1 MPRDMDRIT
10 QFGASAFASLSIFNY
25 RRLFISQAIALSGT
39 WMQIV
44 ALGWLGLQ
52 LTGSGGQLGLIVAA
66 QFLPLLLFAPWGG
79 LLADRFDKKR
89 ILQYTQYAYI
99 VTSTVLGA
107 LVVFH
112 VITIWMLYVFA
123 LALGFVRVFEMPAR
137 QTIISELVT
146 PDHLKNAISL
156 NASVNNLARAIGPS
170 IGGIIIAATNI
181 GFCFFFNA
189 VTYIVASFILQT
201 IRDRDMV
208 RSVPA
213 ARAAGQL
220 REGWRYVWHT
230 PLIRDLMIM
239 IALIGT
245 FTFEFQ
251 ISLAL
256 MAKQTFES
264 DASGYAALMSAF
276 GLGAAIGGVIAASR
290 KETGPSPFLAFGAL
304 SGFSILLASMAPSLG
319 LAFAG
324 MILVGFFTV
333 NMVSTANSMIQ
344 LEAHPEM
351 RGRVMAIWSMAMMG
365 STPIGGPIIG
375 WIGEY
380 YDARLSLATGGAAM
394 LIAVIYGYIALVRR
408 KPAGHLTTDTTI
420 KLTETHHA

>member
-1 MPRDMDRIT
+1 MDKIA
-10 QFGASAFASLSIFNY
+10 QFGATAFASLSVQSY
-25 RRLFISQAIALSGT
+25 RRLFVSQAIALSGT

-52 LTGSGGQLGLIVAA
+52 LTGSGSQLGLIVAA

-79 LLADRFDKKR
+79 LLADRNDKKK
-89 ILQYTQYAYI
+89 ILQYTQYAYV
-99 VTSTVLGA
+99 VTSIVLGV
-107 LVVFH
+107 LVVTG
-112 VITIWMLYVFA
+112 VIQVWMLYVFA
-123 LALGFVRVFEMPAR
+123 LLLGVVRVFEMPAR
-137 QTIISELVT
+137 QTIVSELVS

-170 IGGIIIAATNI
+170 IGGIVIAGAGI

-189 VTYIVASFILQT
+189 LTYLVAIFVLRT
-201 IRDRDMV
+201 IKDSDIT
-208 RSVPA
+208 RSAFASA
-213 ARAAGQL
+213 APGQL
-220 REGWRYVWHT
+220 RAGWRYAWET
-230 PLIRDLMIM
+230 PLIRDLLIM

-256 MAKQTFES
+256 LAKDTFGS
-264 DASGYAALMSAF
+264 DATGYAALMSAF
-276 GLGAAIGGVIAASR
+276 GAGAAVGGIIAASR
-290 KETGPSPFLAFGAL
+290 KETGPAPFLGFGAL
-304 SGFSILLASMAPSLG
+304 SGFSILLASVAPSLG
-319 LAFAG
+319 LAIAG
-324 MILVGFFTV
+324 MVLVGFFTV

-344 LEAHPEM
+344 MEAHPDM
-351 RGRVMAIWSMAMMG
+351 RGRVMAIWGMAMMG

-380 YDARLSLATGGAAM
+380 TDARVALATGGAFM
-394 LIAVIYGYIALVRR
+394 LIAVVYGYIALVRR
-408 KPAGHLTTDTTI
+408 KPADHMTADTTI

>member
-1 MPRDMDRIT
+1 MDRIV
-10 QFGASAFASLSIFNY
+10 QFGASAFASLSIRSY

-52 LTGSGGQLGLIVAA
+52 LTGSGGQLGLSVAA

-79 LLADRFDKKR
+79 LLADRSDKKR
-89 ILQYTQYAYI
+89 ILQYTQYAYVI
-99 VTSTVLGA
+99 TSVVLGL
-107 LVVFH
+107 LVVSGC
-112 VITIWMLYVFA
+112 IQIWMLYIFA

-137 QTIISELVT
+137 QTIVSELVSQ
-146 PDHLKNAISL
+146 DHLKNAISL

-170 IGGIIIAATNI
+170 IGGIVIAGAGI

-189 VTYIVASFILQT
+189 LTYIVAIFVLRT
-201 IRDRDMV
+201 IRDNDIM
-208 RSVPA
+208 RSAPA
-213 ARAAGQL
+213 SREPGQL
-220 REGWRYVWHT
+220 RAGWRYVWET
-230 PLIRDLMIM
+230 PLIRDLLIM
-239 IALIGT
+239 ITLIGT

-256 MAKQTFES
+256 LAKQTFES
-264 DASGYAALMSAF
+264 DATGYAALMSAF
-276 GLGAAIGGVIAASR
+276 GAGAAIGGIIAASR
-290 KETGPSPFLAFGAL
+290 KETGPAPFLGFGAL
-304 SGFSILLASMAPSLG
+304 AGFSILLASVAPTLG
-319 LAFAG
+319 FAIAG
-324 MILVGFFTV
+324 LVLVGFFTV

-344 LEAHPEM
+344 MESHPEM

-380 YDARLSLATGGAAM
+380 SDARVALATGGAAM

-408 KPAGHLTTDTTI
+408 KPADHMTPDTST
-420 KLTETHHA
+420 KLIETHHA

>member
-1 MPRDMDRIT
+1 MDRIT
-10 QFGASAFASLSIFNY
+10 KFGESAFASLSVFNY
-25 RRLFISQAIALSGT
+25 RQLFISQAIALSGT

-79 LLADRFDKKR
+79 LLADRADKKK

-99 VTSTVLGA
+99 VTSVVLGTFV
-107 LVVFH
+107 LLNIMQV
-112 VITIWMLYVFA
+112 WMLYIFA

-137 QTIISELVT
+137 QTIISEIVP

-170 IGGIIIAATNI
+170 IGGILIATVGI

-189 VTYIVASFILQT
+189 ITYVVAAFILRT
-201 IRDRDMV
+201 IKDEDMN
-208 RSVPA
+208 RSTPA

-220 REGWRYVWHT
+220 REGWRYVWQT

-239 IALIGT
+239 IALVGT

-256 MAKQTFES
+256 LAKETFLS
-264 DASGYAALMSAF
+264 DAGGYAALMSAF
-276 GLGAAIGGVIAASR
+276 GAGAAIGGVVAASR
-290 KETGPSPFLAFGAL
+290 KETGPSAFLSFGAL
-304 SGFSILLASMAPSLG
+304 SGFSILLASIAPSLG
-319 LAFAG
+319 LAIAG
-324 MILVGFFTV
+324 MVLVGFFTV

-344 LEAHPEM
+344 MEAHPEM

-375 WIGEY
+375 WIGEFTN
-380 YDARLSLATGGAAM
+380 ARLSLATGGAAM
-394 LIAVIYGYIALVRR
+394 LIAVVYGYIALVRR
-408 KPAGHLTTDTTI
+408 KPADHIAIDTTI

>member
-1 MPRDMDRIT
+1 MDKVRS
-10 QFGASAFASLSIFNY
+10 FGASAFVSLSVYNF
-25 RRLFISQAIALSGT
+25 RQLFISQAIALSGT

-52 LTGSGGQLGLIVAA
+52 LTGSGSQLGLIVAA

-79 LLADRFDKKR
+79 LLADRSDKKM

-99 VTSTVLGA
+99 VSSVILGI
-107 LVVFH
+107 LVVSG
-112 VITIWMLYVFA
+112 VIEVWMLYCFA
-123 LALGFVRVFEMPAR
+123 IVLGFVRVFEMPAR
-137 QTIISELVT
+137 QTIISEIVE
-146 PDHLKNAISL
+146 PEHLKNAISL

-170 IGGIIIAATNI
+170 IGGIIIALTSL

-189 VTYIVASFILQT
+189 FTYVVASYILNT
-201 IRDRDMV
+201 IRDGEMK
-208 RSVPA
+208 RSTPA

-220 REGWRYVWHT
+220 REGWKYVWKT

-256 MAKQTFES
+256 MAQDAFES
-264 DASGYAALMSAF
+264 DAAGYAALMSAF
-276 GLGAAIGGVIAASR
+276 GLGAAIGGIIAASR
-290 KETGPSPFLAFGAL
+290 KETGPTVFLGFGAL

-319 LAFAG
+319 LGIAG
-324 MILVGFFTV
+324 LILVGFFTV

-344 LEAHPEM
+344 LEAHPDM
-351 RGRVMAIWSMAMMG
+351 RGRVMAIWGMAMMG

-375 WIGEY
+375 WIGEIF
-380 YDARLSLATGGAAM
+380 DARLSLATGGAAM
-394 LIAVIYGYIALVRR
+394 LIAVVYGYIALVRG
-408 KPAGHLTTDTTI
+408 KEMPHEPVHDTSI

>member
-1 MPRDMDRIT
+1 MDRIKT
-10 QFGASAFASLSIFNY
+10 FGASAFASLSIFNY

-79 LLADRFDKKR
+79 LVADRYDKRR
-89 ILQYTQYAYI
+89 ILQLTQYAYI
-99 VTSTVLGA
+99 VTSVVLGV
-107 LVVFH
+107 LVVSGLIQ
-112 VITIWMLYVFA
+112 VWMLYLFA
-123 LALGFVRVFEMPAR
+123 IALGFVRVFEMPSR
-137 QTIISELVT
+137 QTFISELVS

-170 IGGIIIAATNI
+170 IGGIIIAATSI

-189 VTYIVASFILQT
+189 LTYIVAAYVLSTLREADIE
-201 IRDRDMV
+201 
-208 RSVPA
+208 RSAPLA
-213 ARAAGQL
+213 PMKGRL
-220 REGWRYVWHT
+220 REGWAYVWQT

-256 MAKQTFES
+256 LAQDTFGS

-276 GLGAAIGGVIAASR
+276 GAGAAIGGIIAASR
-290 KETGPSPFLAFGAL
+290 KETGPAPFLVFGTL
-304 SGFSILLASMAPSLG
+304 SGFSILLASLAPSLG
-319 LAFAG
+319 LAIAG
-324 MILVGFFTV
+324 MVLVGFFTV

-344 LEAHPEM
+344 LEAHPDM
-351 RGRVMAIWSMAMMG
+351 RGRVMAIWGMAMMG

-380 YDARLSLATGGAAM
+380 GDARLGLATGGAAM
-394 LIAVIYGYIALVRR
+394 LIAVVYGYIALVRR
-408 KPAGHLTTDTTI
+408 KTAEHSAVDTTI

>member
-1 MPRDMDRIT
+1 MDRIT

-79 LLADRFDKKR
+79 LLADRSDKKK
-89 ILQYTQYAYI
+89 ILQLTQYAYI
-99 VTSTVLGA
+99 VTSVILGV
-107 LVVFH
+107 LVVTN
-112 VITIWMLYVFA
+112 IIQIWMLYIFA

-137 QTIISELVT
+137 QTIISELVS

-170 IGGIIIAATNI
+170 IGGIIIATTSI

-189 VTYIVASFILQT
+189 LTYVVAAFVLNSL
-201 IRDRDMV
+201 REDGMM
-208 RSVPA
+208 RSAPVQQA
-213 ARAAGQL
+213 KGQL
-220 REGWRYVWHT
+220 KEGWRYVWET

-256 MAKQTFES
+256 VAKDTFGS
-264 DASGYAALMSAF
+264 DAGGYAALMSAF
-276 GLGAAIGGVIAASR
+276 GAGAAIGGIIAASR
-290 KETGPSPFLAFGAL
+290 SETGPSAFLGFGAL
-304 SGFSILLASMAPSLG
+304 SGFSILLASIAPSLG
-319 LAFAG
+319 LAIAG
-324 MILVGFFTV
+324 MVLVGFFTV

-380 YDARLSLATGGAAM
+380 GDPRLALATGGAAM
-394 LIAVIYGYIALVRR
+394 LIAVIYGYISLVRR
-408 KPAGHLTTDTTI
+408 KHPDHSALDTTI
-420 KLTETHHA
+420 RLTETHHA

>member
-1 MPRDMDRIT
+1 MDRVIS
-10 QFGASAFASLSIFNY
+10 FGASAFASLSVYNY
-25 RRLFISQAIALSGT
+25 RQLFISQAIALSGT

-79 LLADRFDKKR
+79 LLADRSDKR
-89 ILQYTQYAYI
+89 MILQYTQYAYI
-99 VTSTVLGA
+99 VTSVILGL
-107 LVVFH
+107 LVVSG
-112 VITIWMLYVFA
+112 VIEVWMLYCFA
-123 LALGFVRVFEMPAR
+123 IALGIVRVFEMPAR
-137 QTIISELVT
+137 QTIISELVE

-170 IGGIIIAATNI
+170 IGGIIIAATSI

-189 VTYIVASFILQT
+189 ATYIAASYMLNTMREKDIK
-201 IRDRDMV
+201 
-208 RSVPA
+208 RSTPA
-213 ARAAGQL
+213 SYASGQL
-220 REGWRYVWHT
+220 REGWKYVWRT

-256 MAKQTFES
+256 MAKDVFES
-264 DASGYAALMSAF
+264 DAGGYAALMSAF
-276 GLGAAIGGVIAASR
+276 GFGAAIGGVIAASR
-290 KETGPSPFLAFGAL
+290 KETGPTAFLGFGAL

-319 LAFAG
+319 LGIAG
-324 MILVGFFTV
+324 LILVGFFTV

-375 WIGEY
+375 WIGELF
-380 YDARLSLATGGAAM
+380 DARLALATGGAAM
-394 LIAVIYGYIALVRR
+394 LIAVVYGYIALVRG
-408 KPAGHLTTDTTI
+408 KEMPDQFVHDTTI

>member
-1 MPRDMDRIT
+1 MDHIVR
-10 QFGASAFASLSIFNY
+10 FGASAFASLSIRSY
-25 RRLFISQAIALSGT
+25 RMLFVSQAVALSGT

-79 LLADRFDKKR
+79 LLADRSDKR
-89 ILQYTQYAYI
+89 LILQYTQYAYI
-99 VTSTVLGA
+99 LTSVVLGL
-107 LVVFH
+107 LVVTGLIQ
-112 VITIWMLYVFA
+112 VWMLYIFA

-137 QTIISELVT
+137 QTIVSELVS

-170 IGGIIIAATNI
+170 IGGIVIALLGI

-189 VTYIVASFILQT
+189 FTYLIASYILT
-201 IRDRDMV
+201 AIREEEIDR
-208 RSVPA
+208 SAPA
-213 ARAAGQL
+213 SRQPGQL
-220 REGWRYVWHT
+220 RAGWRYAWET
-230 PLIRDLMIM
+230 PLIRDLLIM
-239 IALIGT
+239 ITIIGT

-256 MAKQTFES
+256 MAAQTFGS
-264 DASGYAALMSAF
+264 DATGYAALMSAF
-276 GLGAAIGGVIAASR
+276 GAGAAIGGIIAASR
-290 KETGPSPFLAFGAL
+290 KETGPQAFLGFGAL
-304 SGFSILLASMAPSLG
+304 AGFSILLASVAPTLG
-319 LAFAG
+319 LAIAG
-324 MILVGFFTV
+324 MVLVGFFTV

-344 LEAHPEM
+344 MEAHPDM

-380 YDARLSLATGGAAM
+380 TDARIALAAGGAAM
-394 LIAVIYGYIALVRR
+394 LIAVVYGYIALVRR
-408 KPAGHLTTDTTI
+408 KPAEDSAVDSS
-420 KLTETHHA
+420 ERVMDTHHA

>member
-1 MPRDMDRIT
+1 MDTIVR
-10 QFGASAFASLSIFNY
+10 FGASAFASLSIRSY
-25 RRLFISQAIALSGT
+25 RTLFISQAIALSGT
-39 WMQIV
+39 WIQIV

-79 LLADRFDKKR
+79 LLADRSDKKQ

-99 VTSTVLGA
+99 SISAVIGI
-107 LVVFH
+107 LVFTGLIEV
-112 VITIWMLYVFA
+112 WMLYIFA

-137 QTIISELVT
+137 QTIVSELVS

-170 IGGIIIAATNI
+170 IGGIVIAALGI

-189 VTYIVASFILQT
+189 FTYIAAAYVLSQ
-201 IRDRDMV
+201 IRDGEMS
-208 RSVPA
+208 RSTPA
-213 ARAAGQL
+213 PREPHQL
-220 REGWRYVWHT
+220 RAGWRYAWET
-230 PLIRDLMIM
+230 PLIRDLLIM
-239 IALIGT
+239 ITIIGT

-256 MAKQTFES
+256 LAAQSFES
-264 DASGYAALMSAF
+264 DATGYAALMSAF
-276 GLGAAIGGVIAASR
+276 GAGAAIGGLIAASR
-290 KETGPSPFLAFGAL
+290 KETGPAPFLGFGAL
-304 SGFSILLASMAPSLG
+304 SGFSILLASVAPSLG
-319 LAFAG
+319 LAIAG
-324 MILVGFFTV
+324 MVLVGFFTV

-344 LEAHPEM
+344 LEAHPDM

-380 YDARLSLATGGAAM
+380 TDARIALATGGAAM
-394 LIAVIYGYIALVRR
+394 LIAVVYGYIALVRR
-408 KPAGHLTTDTTI
+408 KPADHIAPDTTI

>member
-1 MPRDMDRIT
+1 MS
-10 QFGASAFASLSIFNY
+10 FGASAFASLSIYNY
-25 RRLFISQAIALSGT
+25 RQLFISQAIALSGT

-52 LTGSGGQLGLIVAA
+52 LTGSGSQLGLIVAA

-79 LLADRFDKKR
+79 LLADRSDKKR

-99 VTSTVLGA
+99 VTSLILGVLVLA
-107 LVVFH
+107 NLME
-112 VITIWMLYVFA
+112 IWMLYCFA

-137 QTIISELVT
+137 QTIISELVA

-189 VTYIVASFILQT
+189 ATYVIAALILRT
-201 IRDRDMV
+201 IRDGDMM
-208 RSVPA
+208 RSIPA
-213 ARAAGQL
+213 SRAAGQL
-220 REGWRYVWHT
+220 RAGWRYVWQT

-256 MAKQTFES
+256 MAKETFGS

-276 GLGAAIGGVIAASR
+276 GLGAAIGGVVAASR
-290 KETGPSPFLAFGAL
+290 KETGPAAFLSFGAL
-304 SGFSILLASMAPSLG
+304 SGFSILLASIAPSLG
-319 LAFAG
+319 LAIAG
-324 MILVGFFTV
+324 LILVGFFTV

-380 YDARLSLATGGAAM
+380 TDARIALATGGAAM
-394 LIAVIYGYIALVRR
+394 LIAVIYGYIALVRG
-408 KPAGHLTTDTTI
+408 KEMPDEVVPDTTI
-420 KLTETHHA
+420 KLTEVHHG